1 MTDRRK
7 MPCRLPVVLLL
18 ALHWLPRA
26 AGAATDLSEVPDL
39 SHLLE
44 PIRKEHGLPA
54 LAAAAVKSGR
64 IVGIGAVGSRKAG
77 SAEPVTTADRFHVG
91 SCTKSMT
98 ATLAAMLVRE
108 GRLSWG
114 TKLSEVF
121 PEKMRA
127 AHKSFRGVTVEQ
139 LLSHRAGMPGDLT
152 KDVLWQRIWVKSR
165 TLGPT
170 DQRLFLLD
178 GVIGKEPE
186 APPGTKYIYSNA
198 GYAVAGAMIER
209 VTGQSWEAL
218 MKRRLFAPLGMTSA
232 GFGPPASPG
241 QVNQPWGHI
250 PREQGPMPV
259 PPRPGADNPPA
270 IGPAGTVHCSIGD
283 LAKYAMFHL
292 EGVRAQQKLLPASSF
307 RKLHTPAA
315 GQDYALGWIVTKRQ
329 WGGGTVLT
337 HAGSNTMFYCVM
349 WLAPRRRFAALAATN
364 MGGDKAARGCDRTAA
379 ALIGRYLSK
388 QE

>member
-1 MTDRRK
+1 MIDPQK
-7 MPCRLPVVLLL
+7 MSYRPAVVLLL
-18 ALHWLPRA
+18 ALHVLPRA
-26 AGAATDLSEVPDL
+26 AGAVSDISDLPDL
-39 SHLLE
+39 SDLLE

-54 LAAAAVKSGR
+54 LTAAAVKSGR
-64 IVGIGAVGSRKAG
+64 IVGLGAVGSRKAG
-77 SAEPVTTADRFHVG
+77 SPEPVTPADRFHIG

-98 ATLAAMLVRE
+98 AVLAAMLVRE

-114 TKLSEVF
+114 KKLSEVF
-121 PEKMRA
+121 PEKMA
-127 AHKSFRGVTVEQ
+127 KTHESFRGVTVEQ
-139 LLSHRAGMPGDLT
+139 LLSHRAGMPGNLT
-152 KDVLWQRIWVKSR
+152 KEALWQRIWLKSR

-178 GVIGKEPE
+178 GVVGNEPE

-209 VTGQSWEAL
+209 VTGRSWEAL
-218 MKRRLFAPLGMTSA
+218 MKRRLFAPLGMASA

-241 QVNQPWGHI
+241 RVDQPWGHI
-250 PREQGPMPV
+250 PREQGPKPV
-259 PPRPGADNPPA
+259 PPGPGADNPPA
-270 IGPAGTVHCSIGD
+270 IGPAGTVHCTIGD

-292 EGVRAQQKLLPASSF
+292 EGARGQEKLLPASSF

-315 GQDYALGWIVTKRQ
+315 GQDYALGWVVTKRQ

-349 WLAPRRRFAALAATN
+349 WLAPRKRFAALAATN

-379 ALIGRYLSK
+379 ALIGRFLSK

>member
-1 MTDRRK
+1 MIDRQK
-7 MPCRLPVVLLL
+7 MSYRPAVVLIV
-18 ALHWLPRA
+18 ALHLLPRT
-26 AGAATDLSEVPDL
+26 AGAAALPDLPDL
-39 SHLLE
+39 SDLLE

-64 IVGIGAVGSRKAG
+64 VVGLGAVGVRKAG
-77 SAEPVTTADRFHVG
+77 SPEPVTSADKFHIG

-98 ATLAAMLVRE
+98 AVLAAMLVRE
-108 GRLSWG
+108 GKLSWG

-127 AHKSFRGVTVEQ
+127 AHESFRGVTVEQ
-139 LLSHRAGMPGDLT
+139 LLSHRAGMVGDLT
-152 KDVLWQRIWVKSR
+152 RDKLWPMIWVKSR

-178 GVIGKEPE
+178 GMIANEPE
-186 APPGTKYIYSNA
+186 APPGTKFIYSNA

-209 VTGQSWEAL
+209 VTGQPWEAL
-218 MKRRLFAPLGMTSA
+218 MKRRLFAPLGMASA
-232 GFGPPASPG
+232 GFGPPASLG
-241 QVNQPWGHI
+241 RVDQPWGHV

-259 PPRPGADNPPA
+259 PPGPGADNPPA

-292 EGVRAQQKLLPASSF
+292 EGARGQEKRLPASSF
-307 RKLHTPAA
+307 KKLHTAVA

-337 HAGSNTMFYCVM
+337 HAGSNTMFFCVM
-349 WLAPRRRFAALAATN
+349 WLAPRRRFAALAVTN

-379 ALIGRYLSK
+379 ALIGRFLSK
-388 QE
+388 RE